1 MTHEWRVSERA
12 HAVIACFSVLSY
24 HRNVTNLAQS
34 SGAVGRAGATL
45 ACLLAIIAM
54 AACATLPSSPSEISL
69 RVMSYN
75 IAAGGGDLD
84 RTTATIRTSAADIV
98 ALQEVDVHW
107 STRSGFTDQAAVLA
121 ERLGMQVRFA
131 HIYALPGATA
141 ATPLREH
148 GVALLS
154 RYPIVAYT
162 NHSIT
167 RLSTQAE
174 GSPPAPMPG
183 FLEATVDVRGTRVRV
198 FNTHLDFRP
207 DPAVR
212 RQQVDETLAII
223 GHPSAPTLLFGDLN
237 APPGAPELQ
246 PIFKQLRDS
255 WVVSA
260 DSGFTYSATAPVR
273 RIDYVFSSSHF
284 RVSAV
289 AVFESLASD
298 HRPVIID
305 LVVDPARK

>member
-1 MTHEWRVSERA
+1 MEGERTCSRRHCVFLGTVVSSQRDEPRAIIGSRGPSRRDVGLSARDHRDGGVRDVAFVTVGDFAARDELQHRGRWRRSG
-12 HAVIACFSVLSY
+12 SY
-24 HRNVTNLAQS
+24 YGNDSDIGRRYRCLAGS
-34 SGAVGRAGATL
+34 GRALEHA
-45 ACLLAIIAM
+45 
-54 AACATLPSSPSEISL
+54 
-69 RVMSYN
+69 
-75 IAAGGGDLD
+75 
-84 RTTATIRTSAADIV
+84 
-98 ALQEVDVHW
+98 QH
-107 STRSGFTDQAAVLA
+107 FTDQAAVLA